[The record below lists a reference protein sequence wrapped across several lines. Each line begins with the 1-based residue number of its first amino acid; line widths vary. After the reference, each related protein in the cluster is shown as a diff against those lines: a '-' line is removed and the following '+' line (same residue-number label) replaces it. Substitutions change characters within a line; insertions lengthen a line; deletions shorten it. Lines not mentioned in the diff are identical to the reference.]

1 MHTLQKVTFSA
12 RSHDMSEIWQYNDEH
27 NICTCLTR
35 IDDDVVNFSIY
46 FKDAESALHYALI
59 HPVSKLN
66 E

>member
-1 MHTLQKVTFSA
+1 MHTLQKVTFAA
-12 RSHDMSEIWQYNDEH
+12 RSDDMSAIWQYNDEH
-27 NICTCLTR
+27 NICTYLTKV
-35 IDDDVVNFSIY
+35 DDDIVNFFIY